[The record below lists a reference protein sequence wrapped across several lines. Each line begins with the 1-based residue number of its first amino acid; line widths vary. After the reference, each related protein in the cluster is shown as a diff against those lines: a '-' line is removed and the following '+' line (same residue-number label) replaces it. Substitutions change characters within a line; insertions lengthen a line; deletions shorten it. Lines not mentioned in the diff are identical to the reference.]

1 MSQQPRISLVPGEI
15 VESLNNAEIEAYFRQ
30 SYVLGTPPPT
40 SVSLH
45 VHRPETMLAWNRNW
59 YATFHGPLV
68 EARLKELVRVGMARA
83 ANCDY

>member
-1 MSQQPRISLVPGEI
+1 MGTRLSLVPGDV
-15 VESLNNAEIEAYFRQ
+15 VERLNDPEIEAYFRL

-45 VHRPETMLAWNRNW
+45 VHQPEAMRAWNRNW

-68 EARLKELVRVGMARA
+68 EPRIKELIRVTMARVST
-83 ANCDY
+83 CDY